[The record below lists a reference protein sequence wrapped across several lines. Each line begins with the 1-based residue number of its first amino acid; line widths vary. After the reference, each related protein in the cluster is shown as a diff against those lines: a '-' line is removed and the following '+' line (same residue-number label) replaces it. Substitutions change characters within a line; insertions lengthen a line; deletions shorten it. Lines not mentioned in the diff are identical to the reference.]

1 VMVYT
6 DLPAGDIAFAL
17 QRIGI
22 SVIRVDDLLIAHQP
36 RRDGIANITE
46 GNDIVGQ
53 LPAFLRLQA
62 GPLGNYEDPPD
73 DIARP
78 LSTIEEAYLLSDIQP
93 RNPRRSDIPLA
104 DYAAASSEPSH
115 SVDSECPSRIPSS
128 VI

>member
-1 VMVYT
+1 MVNARRNVMVYT

-78 LSTIEEAYLLSDIQP
+78 LSTIEEAYLLSDEP
-93 RNPRRSDIPLA
+93 VSSRRLVVDLDAA
-104 DYAAASSEPSH
+104 DVERVPAL
-115 SVDSECPSRIPSS
+115 
-128 VI
+128 